1 MLVLVLVAVGV
12 MNMAWTVALT
22 AVVFV
27 EKVWRSG
34 EAFGYSVGAA
44 LILTG
49 LLLPWLPHAD
59 RPLSCR
65 ATTRSADYTDPVWTS
80 SRPHLRVSARFRSS
94 AHGKSDSGPS

>member
-1 MLVLVLVAVGV
+1 MLVLVAVGV
-12 MNMAWTVALT
+12 MNTAWMVALT

-49 LLLPWLPHAD
+49 LLLPWLPPC
-59 RPLSCR
+59 RPPS
-65 ATTRSADYTDPVWTS
+65 SADAPQLHRLTTP
-80 SRPHLRVSARFRSS
+80 A
-94 AHGKSDSGPS
+94 GP